1 MLDMTKAMPMLMNVG
16 DGDGDGVDVKAG
28 EHFGRKR
35 KESTVL

>member
-1 MLDMTKAMPMLMNVG
+1 MTKAMPMLMNVG
-16 DGDGDGVDVKAG
+16 YDDGVDVKAG

>member
-1 MLDMTKAMPMLMNVG
+1 MTKAMPMLMNVG
-16 DGDGDGVDVKAG
+16 DGDDDGVDVKAG